1 MSELALEWNPT
12 EERLESLRLLVAE
25 LRREVSGLRDE
36 NSQLHRQIFELRREV
51 GFRKNL
57 HARAVERQGK
67 LKAELTETQAEV
79 RQLKDERFGK
89 KSEKQSSSDRTND
102 LEDPQAN
109 PSPKKKRGQQPD
121 RPRPQRRDYSHLPV
135 REQVVDVPEAAR
147 VCGCCGL
154 PLEGLGQTDDCEQIE
169 IETIVY
175 RQVIRRQRYRRTCDC
190 PDQPRTVTAPV
201 PPKLLSKSIYGTSL
215 WTHLLLEKFHLQR
228 PMHRVIEQLSLLGL
242 PLAPG
247 TIVDGLKRIE
257 PLLTP
262 IYDAIRAR
270 QRESSHW
277 HADETRWC
285 VFVEKAGKMGHRW
298 WLWLFTSQDTV
309 VYVLDPSR
317 SHRVPESHFA
327 KATHGVLIVDRY
339 SAYKAMSQVKD
350 GLLRLAFCWAH
361 VRRDFVRVGKG
372 FPELTPWALGWL
384 LRIREL
390 YRLHRER
397 LPHTSDT
404 AEYTRADSALR
415 DHLRAMVAQ
424 RETELADEKLRAPCR
439 KTLVSLQEHWD
450 GLTLFVE
457 DPQIP
462 LDNNQAERLMRN
474 PAVGRKNY
482 YGSGAEWSGRLAMML
497 FSIFATLT
505 LWKINPRLWLNWYL
519 TACANSEGH
528 SPEDA
533 TSFLPWNMS
542 EERLAELQVGTK
554 SRSATTENRNPDF
567 HGNSS

>member
-1 MSELALEWNPT
+1 MSELVLEWNLT
-12 EERLESLRLLVAE
+12 DERLESLELLVAE
-25 LRREVSGLRDE
+25 LRREIAELREE
-36 NSQLHRQIFELRREV
+36 NSQLRRQVCELRCEV
-51 GFRKNL
+51 GFWKSL
-57 HARAVERQGK
+57 HARAVERNVK
-67 LKAELTETQAEV
+67 LKAELTEAQAEV

-89 KSEKQSSSDRTND
+89 KSEKQSTTDRTND
-102 LEDPQAN
+102 LEDPQAV

-121 RPRPQRRDYSHLPV
+121 RPRPERRDYSHLPA
-135 REQVVDVPEAAR
+135 REQVVDVPEDAR

-154 PLEGLGQTDDCEQIE
+154 PLEGHGQTDDGEQIE

-175 RQVIRRQRYRRTCDC
+175 RRVIRRQRYRRTCDC
-190 PDQPRTVTAPV
+190 ADQPQTVTAPL
-201 PPKLLSKSIYGTSL
+201 PPKLLLKSIYGTSP
-215 WTHLLLEKFHLQR
+215 WIHLLLEKFPLQR
-228 PMHRVIEQLSLLGL
+228 PMHRVIEPLSLLGL

-270 QRESSHW
+270 QRESSHF

-285 VFVEKAGKMGHRW
+285 VFTEKAGKMSHRW
-298 WLWLFTSQDTV
+298 WLWLFTCQDAV

-317 SHRVPESHFA
+317 SHDVPESHFA

-350 GLLRLAFCWAH
+350 GLLLLAFCWAH

-372 FPELTPWALGWL
+372 FPELKTWALAWL

-390 YRLHRER
+390 YRLNRER
-397 LPHTSDT
+397 LQHTSGT
-404 AEYTRADSALR
+404 AEFARADAALR
-415 DHLRAMVAQ
+415 DHVTAMAAQ
-424 RETELADEKLRAPCR
+424 RETELADENLRAPCR
-439 KTLVSLQEHWD
+439 KTLVSLREHWD

-457 DPQIP
+457 DPRIP
-462 LDNNQAERLMRN
+462 LDNNKAERLMRN

-497 FSIFATLT
+497 FSIFATLA

-519 TACANSEGH
+519 TACANSGGQ
-528 SPEDA
+528 SPADA
-533 TSFLPWNMS
+533 TPFLPWNMS
-542 EERLAELQVGTK
+542 EERSAELQIGTT
-554 SRSATTENRNPDF
+554 SHSETAEIRIPDF
-567 HGNSS
+567 NGDSS